1 MSFLRKTNLN
11 KYTLIERDSKEDRII
26 FYPEFAINGVE
37 VKRPLD
43 TLRVKFVI
51 TKGSEP
57 ELYLMHVSLV
67 NKGDIELYNSYSI
80 YLKQTDEYKYIL
92 LKTLNDFDNADILPR
107 AVIDFET
114 IDYKEFLKAL
124 TNNEELQKMVPAL
137 KKALEENITDLEEE
151 QRKVKTISIP
161 SPSNYYQNIS
171 GSIINEIEKVIENK
185 EEKKLSD
192 KILKNVYKNYRA
204 LLHDKFQFQLF
215 NISMYANYLNRIKS
229 NMLKPRNILET
240 KDLKLDTNKQQITYQ
255 DFDEIICSF
264 IDYLRTQ
271 KQVKDDLNIIQ
282 ERIEYIITYKPR
294 IKEFK
299 NYVKIIMCDDK
310 FIDKTKR
317 VRAINELEL
326 KELILKTLSNQTY
339 RPLPRN
345 QVILYNIEDKNIIN
359 FIAVLSLDKIMEL
372 LNTYKT
378 TNNESIKLSKK
389 KYEIIGKIINNE
401 PITKNEL
408 YLKLL
413 IEELLTINVYCYKN
427 VPRILLLSKG
437 EYILNLDYKKG
448 EYNINIINKNTQKS
462 YGKLIKLNDQTKLLI
477 KASLRKNENAFTS
490 LINSLILKNIDLVLQ
505 NDAIK
510 YNIIKLTHRGIS
522 IQFGKTT
529 KEDILSINMPLD
541 VLLTILST
549 TRFSKIVVDKEE
561 LTEEDDILNVDIDQ
575 EEREYILRKSNT
587 IANIMD
593 ATPLDNKTYKKIA
606 ELYNKYNESK
616 DENLFEELK
625 NIIEKTDK
633 I

>member
-37 VKRPLD
+37 IKRPLD

-51 TKGSEP
+51 TKGNDP
-57 ELYLMHVSLV
+57 QLYVMHVSLV

-80 YLKQTDEYKYIL
+80 YLKQTNEYKYIL

-114 IDYKEFLKAL
+114 IDYNEFLKAL

-151 QRKVKTISIP
+151 QRKVQTINIP

-171 GSIINEIEKVIENK
+171 GSIINEIEKVIANK

-204 LLHDKFQFQLF
+204 LLHDKYQYQLF
-215 NISMYANYLNRIKS
+215 NISMYATYLSRIKS

-240 KDLKLDTNKQQITYQ
+240 KDLKLDTNKQEITYQ
-255 DFDEIICSF
+255 DFDEIMCNF

-271 KQVKDDLNIIQ
+271 SAVTEDLNIIQ

-299 NYVKIIMCDDK
+299 NYAKIIMCDDK
-310 FIDKTKR
+310 FIDKNKR
-317 VRAINELEL
+317 VRAIKESEL
-326 KELILKTLSNQTY
+326 KELILRSLSNQTY

-359 FIAVLSLDKIMEL
+359 FIGVFSLDKIMEIL
-372 LNTYKT
+372 GTYKT
-378 TNNESIKLSKK
+378 TNNVEIKQSKIK
-389 KYEIIGKIINNE
+389 FEIVEKIIKNE
-401 PITKNEL
+401 PVTKNEI
-408 YLKLL
+408 YIKLL

-427 VPRILLLSKG
+427 VPRILILSKG

-448 EYNINIINKNTQKS
+448 EYDINIINKNSRKS
-462 YGKLIKLNDQTKLLI
+462 YGKLIKLSDTTKLLI
-477 KASLRKNENAFTS
+477 KTSLRKNENAFIS
-490 LINSLILKNIDLVLQ
+490 LINSLVLKNIDQVLL
-505 NDAIK
+505 NDSIK
-510 YNIIKLTHRGIS
+510 YNITKLTHRGIN
-522 IQFGKTT
+522 IQFGKAT

-549 TRFSKIVVDKEE
+549 TRFSKIISDDETME
-561 LTEEDDILNVDIDQ
+561 DDDILIEDIDQ

-587 IANIMD
+587 IAKIMET
-593 ATPLDNKTYKKIA
+593 TPLDNETYKKIA
-606 ELYNKYNESK
+606 DLYTKYTESN
-616 DENLFEELK
+616 DEKIYEELK
-625 NIIEKTDK
+625 SVIEKQDK

>member
-37 VKRPLD
+37 IKRPLD

-51 TKGSEP
+51 TKGNDP
-57 ELYLMHVSLV
+57 QLYVMHVSLV

-80 YLKQTDEYKYIL
+80 YLKQTNEYKYIL

-114 IDYKEFLKAL
+114 IDYNEFLKAL

-151 QRKVKTISIP
+151 QRKVQTINIP

-171 GSIINEIEKVIENK
+171 GSIINEIEKVIANK

-204 LLHDKFQFQLF
+204 LLHDKYQYQLF
-215 NISMYANYLNRIKS
+215 NISMYATYLSRIKS

-240 KDLKLDTNKQQITYQ
+240 KDLKLDTNKQEITYQ
-255 DFDEIICSF
+255 DFDEIMCNF

-271 KQVKDDLNIIQ
+271 SAVTEDLNIIQ

-299 NYVKIIMCDDK
+299 NYAKIIMCDDK
-310 FIDKTKR
+310 FIDKNKR
-317 VRAINELEL
+317 VRAIKESEL
-326 KELILKTLSNQTY
+326 KELILRSLSNQTY
-339 RPLPRN
+339 RPIPRN

-359 FIAVLSLDKIMEL
+359 FIGVFSLDKIMEIL
-372 LNTYKT
+372 GTYKT
-378 TNNESIKLSKK
+378 TNNEEIKQSKK
-389 KYEIIGKIINNE
+389 KFEIVEKIIKNE
-401 PITKNEL
+401 PVTKNEI
-408 YLKLL
+408 YIKLL

-427 VPRILLLSKG
+427 VPRILILSKG

-448 EYNINIINKNTQKS
+448 EYDINIINKNSRKS
-462 YGKLIKLNDQTKLLI
+462 YGKLIKLSDTTKLLI
-477 KASLRKNENAFTS
+477 KTSLRKNENAFIS
-490 LINSLILKNIDLVLQ
+490 LINSLVLKNIDQVLL
-505 NDAIK
+505 NDSIK
-510 YNIIKLTHRGIS
+510 YNITKLTHRGIN
-522 IQFGKTT
+522 IQFGKAT

-541 VLLTILST
+541 ALLTILST
-549 TRFSKIVVDKEE
+549 TRFSKIIAADETME
-561 LTEEDDILNVDIDQ
+561 DDDILIEDIDQ

-587 IANIMD
+587 IAKIMET
-593 ATPLDNKTYKKIA
+593 TPLDNETYKKIA
-606 ELYNKYNESK
+606 DLYTKYTESN
-616 DENLFEELK
+616 DEKVYEELK
-625 NIIEKTDK
+625 SIIETQDK

>member
-37 VKRPLD
+37 IKRPLD

-51 TKGSEP
+51 TKGNDP
-57 ELYLMHVSLV
+57 QLYVMHVSLV

-80 YLKQTDEYKYIL
+80 YLKQTNEYKYIL

-114 IDYKEFLKAL
+114 IDYNEFLKAL

-151 QRKVKTISIP
+151 QRKVQTINIP

-171 GSIINEIEKVIENK
+171 GSIINEIEKVIANK

-204 LLHDKFQFQLF
+204 LLHDKYQYQLF
-215 NISMYANYLNRIKS
+215 NISMYATYLSRIKS

-240 KDLKLDTNKQQITYQ
+240 KDLKLDTNKQEITYQ
-255 DFDEIICSF
+255 DFDEIMCNF

-271 KQVKDDLNIIQ
+271 SAVTEDLNIIQ

-299 NYVKIIMCDDK
+299 NYAKIIMCDDK
-310 FIDKTKR
+310 FIDKNKR
-317 VRAINELEL
+317 VRAIKESEL
-326 KELILKTLSNQTY
+326 KELILRSLSNQTY

-359 FIAVLSLDKIMEL
+359 FIGVFSLDKIMEIL
-372 LNTYKT
+372 GTYKT
-378 TNNESIKLSKK
+378 TNNEEIKQSKK
-389 KYEIIGKIINNE
+389 KFEIVEKIIKNE
-401 PITKNEL
+401 PVTKNEI
-408 YLKLL
+408 YIKLL

-427 VPRILLLSKG
+427 VPRILILSKG

-448 EYNINIINKNTQKS
+448 EYDINIINKNSRKS
-462 YGKLIKLNDQTKLLI
+462 YGKLIKLSDTTKLLI
-477 KASLRKNENAFTS
+477 KTSLRKNENAFIS
-490 LINSLILKNIDLVLQ
+490 LINSLVLKNIDQVLL
-505 NDAIK
+505 NDSIK
-510 YNIIKLTHRGIS
+510 YNITKLTHRGIN
-522 IQFGKTT
+522 IQFGKAT

-549 TRFSKIVVDKEE
+549 TRFSKIIADDETME
-561 LTEEDDILNVDIDQ
+561 DDDILIEDIDQ

-587 IANIMD
+587 IAKIMET
-593 ATPLDNKTYKKIA
+593 TPLDNETYKKIA
-606 ELYNKYNESK
+606 DLYTKYTESN
-616 DENLFEELK
+616 DEKVYEELK
-625 NIIEKTDK
+625 SIIETQDK

>member
-37 VKRPLD
+37 IKRPLD

-51 TKGSEP
+51 TKGNDP
-57 ELYLMHVSLV
+57 QLYVMHVSLV

-80 YLKQTDEYKYIL
+80 YLKQTNEYKYIL

-114 IDYKEFLKAL
+114 IDYNEFLKAL

-151 QRKVKTISIP
+151 QRKVQTINIP

-171 GSIINEIEKVIENK
+171 GSIINEIEKVIANK

-204 LLHDKFQFQLF
+204 LLHDKYQYQLF
-215 NISMYANYLNRIKS
+215 NISMYATYLSRIKS

-240 KDLKLDTNKQQITYQ
+240 KDLKLDTNKQEITYQ
-255 DFDEIICSF
+255 DFDEIMCNF

-271 KQVKDDLNIIQ
+271 SAVTEDLNIIQ

-299 NYVKIIMCDDK
+299 NYAKIIMCDDK
-310 FIDKTKR
+310 FIDKNKR
-317 VRAINELEL
+317 VRAIKESEL
-326 KELILKTLSNQTY
+326 KELILRSLSNQTY

-359 FIAVLSLDKIMEL
+359 FIGVFSLDKIMEIL
-372 LNTYKT
+372 GTYKT
-378 TNNESIKLSKK
+378 TNNEEIKQSKK
-389 KYEIIGKIINNE
+389 RFEIVEKIIKNE
-401 PITKNEL
+401 PVTKNEI
-408 YLKLL
+408 YIKLL

-427 VPRILLLSKG
+427 VPRILILSKG

-448 EYNINIINKNTQKS
+448 EYDINIINKNSRKS
-462 YGKLIKLNDQTKLLI
+462 YGKLIKLSDTTKLLI
-477 KASLRKNENAFTS
+477 KTSLRKNENAFIS
-490 LINSLILKNIDLVLQ
+490 LINSLVLKNIDQVLL
-505 NDAIK
+505 NDSIK
-510 YNIIKLTHRGIS
+510 YNITKLTHRGIN
-522 IQFGKTT
+522 IQFGKAT

-541 VLLTILST
+541 ALLTILST
-549 TRFSKIVVDKEE
+549 TRFSKIIAADETME
-561 LTEEDDILNVDIDQ
+561 DDDILIEDIDQ

-587 IANIMD
+587 IAKIMET
-593 ATPLDNKTYKKIA
+593 TPLDNETYKKIA
-606 ELYNKYNESK
+606 DLYTKYTESN
-616 DENLFEELK
+616 DEKVYEELK
-625 NIIEKTDK
+625 SIIETQDK